1 MGWTVLDAGDEKL
14 LRAAYA
20 LRVAAASHDLP
31 GEPQPCWYQ
40 FAGRVQLPRSGFH
53 QQIRV
58 LAEGSELVGGYRLEL
73 PMLENLDAAVLEL
86 AVAPDQR
93 CRGTGRKLLEHAARA
108 ARQEGR
114 QRLVM
119 DSHSPLHPE
128 PESET
133 ASFLRAVGAKPVAA
147 VTWYRLHY
155 ERMDEHEYGRML
167 EDARERSARYETVSW
182 IDEAPDSD
190 QQDMAVLMGYALSG
204 QPSDSLDWRPAPWTV
219 DRLAGYD
226 RLMRTCRTTRFTTA
240 ARDRESGALVGETTL
255 ALTHTPRTHATQCET
270 IVAPPHRGHGLG
282 IRLKLENLRFALT
295 SEPLLKLIDTL
306 VADSNGPMIDINR
319 PLGFH
324 PHRTFIRWQLELP
337 R

>member
-1 MGWTVLDAGDEKL
+1 MDFTVLDSEDEKL
-14 LRAAYA
+14 LRAAYE
-20 LRVAAASHDLP
+20 LRVVAASHDLP

-40 FAGRVQLPRSGFH
+40 FAGRAQLARSGFH
-53 QQIRV
+53 QEIR
-58 LAEGSELVGGYRLEL
+58 LLSDGAEPVGGYRLEL

-86 AVAPDQR
+86 VVAPEQR
-93 CRGTGRKLLEHAARA
+93 RRGTGRDLLEHAIRV
-108 ARQEGR
+108 ARQAGR

-128 PESET
+128 PEGET
-133 ASFLRAVGAKPVAA
+133 ASFLRAVGAQPVAA
-147 VTWYRLHY
+147 VTWYRLRC
-155 ERMDEHEYGRML
+155 ERADEHEYRRML
-167 EDARERSARYETVSW
+167 EEAQERSARYETVSW

-226 RLMRTCRTTRFTTA
+226 RLMRTCRMTRFTTA

-270 IVAPPHRGHGLG
+270 IVAPAHRGHGLG
-282 IRLKLENLRFALT
+282 IRLKLENLRYALT
-295 SEPLLKLIDTL
+295 REPLLQLIDTL
-306 VADSNGPMIDINR
+306 VADSNGPMININR

-324 PHRTFIRWQLELP
+324 PHRRFRRWQLELP